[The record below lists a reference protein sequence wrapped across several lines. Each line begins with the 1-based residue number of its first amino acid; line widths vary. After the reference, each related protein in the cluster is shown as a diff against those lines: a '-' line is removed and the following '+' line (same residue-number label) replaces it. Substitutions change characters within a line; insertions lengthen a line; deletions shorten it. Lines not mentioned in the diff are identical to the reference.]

1 MPELQRA
8 LLFIMKRRLLLPD
21 EINVPRRSSNRHQKN
36 GPAITLPP
44 DIAQR
49 SSTVTFDGC
58 QVGFVDGDGK
68 PMKKPFKIM
77 TNINELVNLL
87 ETKVCPGNHEHSLSR
102 DYGSLISKQWVY
114 PAPFISLLVEAVLAG
129 KASLE

>member
-8 LLFIMKRRLLLPD
+8 LLFIMKRLLLPD
-21 EINVPRRSSNRHQKN
+21 EIKPRRSSNRHQKN

-87 ETKVCPGNHEHSLSR
+87 ETKVCPRNHKHTRIMGIAPGDTEQR
-102 DYGSLISKQWVY
+102 SKTVSY
-114 PAPFISLLVEAVLAG
+114 THLRAHET
-129 KASLE
+129 